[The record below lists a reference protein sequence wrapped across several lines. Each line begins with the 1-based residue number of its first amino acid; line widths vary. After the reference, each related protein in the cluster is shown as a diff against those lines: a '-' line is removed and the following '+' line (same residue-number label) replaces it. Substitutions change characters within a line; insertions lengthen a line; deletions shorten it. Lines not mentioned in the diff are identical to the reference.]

1 MPRTETTNRTA
12 PRRRT
17 RTQRLTDRALA
28 LDPGLVKTDGALRT
42 LVAVPAGMAVGYAIA
57 TAFGLPAI
65 LGVMI
70 GAMPAF
76 ITCLVI
82 VDPSTG
88 RTAARTAAVLVPFV
102 VALAGS
108 IALQPFRLLELVL
121 IVVLL
126 FLQFAAASWGAWAA
140 DAAIVGFAGYL
151 CGLLL
156 PLPETSVI
164 PLGLV
169 VAGSLAVTI
178 VVRLLFRPDPHR
190 ALLRTR
196 RGFVARGSDVLEA
209 SAAVLAAGTVGAAAD
224 DPRARRRAL
233 RRLGRAR
240 DRYHEIALTVDG
252 MLAASGVDADTAA
265 EELHRLVFDTHFAI
279 DELGRGAGA
288 LVEHGAPSDVR
299 HAALRAF
306 TVVLR
311 HGGSHGQDAAH
322 TLLAR
327 YGITASAADEGSRTT
342 AIVRRMAAEFA
353 DLRSAGLRWRELRD
367 ELPRRGAGVPF
378 ATPVILA
385 GGRPAGAVPVLADAV
400 AEGPWRRWHLTASL
414 RTAVHAAIAVAIV
427 EPLALLLD
435 GSRFYWGVIGV
446 MIVLAGTNTTHE
458 RIRKGLHRGVG
469 TVVGGALGIVLA
481 HLLGTTH
488 PWVTI
493 VLVCVLLAVGTYGF
507 GGVYSVWAACLVVVL
522 CQVYAF
528 SGTFTDS
535 LIPMRLAENLLGA
548 AVAVLVSAVVF
559 PIATRAVIRRA
570 VRRQLVA
577 VRAFVLA
584 LVGLEAD
591 DEAESGDATEA
602 DRASPHRHGPSAA
615 GASAGNRGRGPS
627 PAAGSATDLR
637 AQSRAVDAATYQLD
651 AVLRPMV
658 RFPTGGPARADART
672 RASLQAA
679 ATFAR
684 ESAGRLGAA
693 PQDPPAA
700 LRGAAESLASSI
712 AQLADGIV
720 AGPRSATSAAVWVR
734 VGDRLDEAVAA
745 ASGRGDERAIET
757 AAHALGRI
765 DEALALLADRHH
777 ATVVGAMSVG
787 PGIIAV

>member
-42 LVAVPAGMAVGYAIA
+42 LVAVPAGMAVGYVIA

-88 RTAARTAAVLVPFV
+88 RTAARTGAVLVPFV

-126 FLQFAAASWGAWAA
+126 FVQFAAASWGEWAA

-156 PLPETSVI
+156 PLPETSVV

-209 SAAVLAAGTVGAAAD
+209 AAAVLAAGAVGAAAD
-224 DPRARRRAL
+224 DQRAGRRAL

-252 MLAASGVDADTAA
+252 MLAASGVDADTTA

-279 DELGRGAGA
+279 DELGRAAGA
-288 LVEHGAPSDVR
+288 LVEQGAPSDVR
-299 HAALRAF
+299 HAALRAV
-306 TVVLR
+306 TLVLR
-311 HGGSHGQDAAH
+311 HGGSHGQEAAH

-327 YGITASAADEGSRTT
+327 YGITASAADDGSRTT
-342 AIVRRMAAEFA
+342 AIVRRMAAELA

-385 GGRPAGAVPVLADAV
+385 GGRPAGAVPVVADAV

-469 TVVGGALGIVLA
+469 TVVGGAVGIVLV

-488 PWVTI
+488 PWATI

-584 LVGLEAD
+584 LVGVEDD
-591 DEAESGDATEA
+591 DEADAADTTEA
-602 DRASPHRHGPSAA
+602 DRAR
-615 GASAGNRGRGPS
+615 R
-627 PAAGSATDLR
+627 DLR
-637 AQSRAVDAATYQLD
+637 ARSRAVDAATYQLD

-672 RASLQAA
+672 RTSLQAA

-684 ESAGRLGAA
+684 EAAGRLGSA

-700 LRGAAESLASSI
+700 LRGAADRLAASI

-720 AGPRSATSAAVWVR
+720 AGPRSATPTAVWVR
-734 VGDRLDEAVAA
+734 VGDQLDEAVAA
-745 ASGRGDERAIET
+745 ASGLPDERAIAT

>member
-1 MPRTETTNRTA
+1 VPRTETTNRTA

-42 LVAVPAGMAVGYAIA
+42 LVAVPAGMAVGYAVA

-88 RTAARTAAVLVPFV
+88 RTAARTGAVLVPFV

-108 IALQPFRLLELVL
+108 IALHPFRIVELLL

-126 FLQFAAASWGAWAA
+126 FLQFAAASWSVWAA

-156 PLPETSVI
+156 PLPETSVV
-164 PLGLV
+164 PLGIV

-178 VVRLLFRPDPHR
+178 VVRLVLRPDPHR

-196 RGFVARGSDVLEA
+196 RGFVARGSEVLEA
-209 SAAVLAAGTVGAAAD
+209 AAAVLATGAAAD

-233 RRLGRAR
+233 RRLGRTR

-311 HGGSHGQDAAH
+311 HGGSHGEDAAH

-342 AIVRRMAAEFA
+342 AIVRRTAAEFA

-385 GGRPAGAVPVLADAV
+385 GGRPAGAVPVLADAL
-400 AEGPWRRWHLTASL
+400 ADGPWRRWHLSASL

-427 EPLALLLD
+427 EPLALMLD

-469 TVVGGALGIVLA
+469 TVVGGAVGIVLV

-570 VRRQLVA
+570 VRRQLLA

-584 LVGLEAD
+584 SVGVEAD
-591 DEAESGDATEA
+591 DEAEAGDAAEA
-602 DRASPHRHGPSAA
+602 DRAS
-615 GASAGNRGRGPS
+615 S
-627 PAAGSATDLR
+627 PADGPGTDLR
-637 AQSRAVDAATYQLD
+637 ARSRAVDAATYQLD

-684 ESAGRLGAA
+684 EAAGRLGAA

-700 LRGAAESLASSI
+700 LRGAAEHLAASI

-720 AGPRSATSAAVWVR
+720 AGPRSTTSAAVWVR
-734 VGDRLDEAVAA
+734 VGDQLDAAVAD
-745 ASGRGDERAIET
+745 ASGRPDERAVET

-777 ATVVGAMSVG
+777 ATVVGAMSAG

>member
-1 MPRTETTNRTA
+1 VPSTETTNRTA

-42 LVAVPAGMAVGYAIA
+42 LVAVPAGMGVGYAIA
-57 TAFGLPAI
+57 AAFGLPAI

-76 ITCLVI
+76 ITCLVV

-88 RTAARTAAVLVPFV
+88 RTAARTGAVLVPFV

-164 PLGLV
+164 PLGLI

-178 VVRLLFRPDPHR
+178 VVRLVFRPDPHR

-342 AIVRRMAAEFA
+342 AIVRRMSTEFA

-427 EPLALLLD
+427 EPLALVLD

-469 TVVGGALGIVLA
+469 TVVGGAVGIVLV

-584 LVGLEAD
+584 LVGVEAD
-591 DEAESGDATEA
+591 TEA
-602 DRASPHRHGPSAA
+602 DAGDPAEADRSSSP
-615 GASAGNRGRGPS
+615 
-627 PAAGSATDLR
+627 TDLR
-637 AQSRAVDAATYQLD
+637 ARSRAVDAATYQLD

-684 ESAGRLGAA
+684 EAAGRLGAA

-720 AGPRSATSAAVWVR
+720 AGPRAATSAAVWVR
-734 VGDRLDEAVAA
+734 VGDQLDEAVAA
-745 ASGRGDERAIET
+745 ASDRPDRRAVET

>member
-1 MPRTETTNRTA
+1 MPSTETTNRTA

-42 LVAVPAGMAVGYAIA
+42 LVAVPAGMGVGYAIA
-57 TAFGLPAI
+57 AAFGLPAI

-76 ITCLVI
+76 ITCLVV

-88 RTAARTAAVLVPFV
+88 RTAARTGAVLVPFV

-164 PLGLV
+164 PLGLI

-178 VVRLLFRPDPHR
+178 VVRLVFRPDPHR

-342 AIVRRMAAEFA
+342 AIVRRMSTEFA

-427 EPLALLLD
+427 EPLALVLD

-469 TVVGGALGIVLA
+469 TVVGGAVGIVLV

-584 LVGLEAD
+584 LVGVEAD
-591 DEAESGDATEA
+591 TEA
-602 DRASPHRHGPSAA
+602 DAGDPAEADRSSSP
-615 GASAGNRGRGPS
+615 
-627 PAAGSATDLR
+627 TDLR
-637 AQSRAVDAATYQLD
+637 ARSRAVDAATYQLD

-684 ESAGRLGAA
+684 EAAGRLGAA

-720 AGPRSATSAAVWVR
+720 AGPRAATSAAVWVR
-734 VGDRLDEAVAA
+734 VGDQLDEAVAA
-745 ASGRGDERAIET
+745 ASDRPDRRAVET

>member
-1 MPRTETTNRTA
+1 MPRTDTTNRTP

-17 RTQRLTDRALA
+17 RSRRLADAALA

-42 LVAVPAGMAVGYAIA
+42 LVAVPAGMAVGYAVA

-88 RTAARTAAVLVPFV
+88 RTAARTGAVLVPFV

-126 FLQFAAASWGAWAA
+126 FLQFAAAAWGAWAA

-156 PLPETSVI
+156 PLPETSVV

-169 VAGSLAVTI
+169 VAASLAATI
-178 VVRLLFRPDPHR
+178 LVRLVLRPDAHR
-190 ALLRTR
+190 TLLRTR
-196 RGFVARGSDVLEA
+196 RGFVARGSAVLEA
-209 SAAVLAAGTVGAAAD
+209 AAAVLAAAD
-224 DPRARRRAL
+224 DPSARRRTL
-233 RRLGRAR
+233 RRLRRSR

-252 MLAASGVDADTAA
+252 MLAASGVDADTTA
-265 EELHRLVFDTHFAI
+265 EELHRLVFDTHFAV

-299 HAALRAF
+299 HAALRAV
-306 TVVLR
+306 TIVLR
-311 HGGSHGQDAAH
+311 HGGGHGEDAAQ

-327 YGITASAADEGSRTT
+327 YGITASAGDPGSRTT
-342 AIVRRMAAEFA
+342 AVVRRMAAEFT
-353 DLRSAGLRWRELRD
+353 DLQGAGLRWRELRD
-367 ELPRRGAGVPF
+367 ELPHRGDGVALAAPF
-378 ATPVILA
+378 VTPVVLA
-385 GGRPAGAVPVLADAV
+385 GGRPAGAVPVLADTV
-400 AEGPWRRWHLTASL
+400 ADGPWRRWRLSVSL

-435 GSRFYWGVIGV
+435 GPRFYWGVIGV

-458 RIRKGLHRGVG
+458 RVRKGLHRAVG
-469 TVVGGALGIVLA
+469 TVVGGAVGIVLV
-481 HLLGTTH
+481 HVVGTAH
-488 PWVTI
+488 PWFTL

-507 GGVYSVWAACLVVVL
+507 GGVYSVWVACLVVVL

-528 SGTFTDS
+528 SGSFTDS
-535 LIPMRLAENLLGA
+535 LIPIRLAENLLGA
-548 AVAVLVSAVVF
+548 AVAVVVSAVVF

-570 VRRQLVA
+570 VRRQLTA

-584 LVGLEAD
+584 LVGVDADAEAD
-591 DEAESGDATEA
+591 ATDGA
-602 DRASPHRHGPSAA
+602 GAIRASRSADTA
-615 GASAGNRGRGPS
+615 TD
-627 PAAGSATDLR
+627 AAAPDLR
-637 AQSRAVDAATYQLD
+637 ARSRAVDAATYQLD

-658 RFPTGGPARADART
+658 RFPTGGSARADART
-672 RASLQAA
+672 RTSLQAA

-684 ESAGRLGAA
+684 EAAGRLGSP

-700 LRGAAESLASSI
+700 LVGAAHRLAASI
-712 AQLADGIV
+712 ADLADGIV
-720 AGPRSATSAAVWVR
+720 AGPRSAAPAPVWAR
-734 VGDRLDEAVAA
+734 VGDQLDTAVGAA
-745 ASGRGDERAIET
+745 AGGPDQQTVEV

-765 DEALALLADRHH
+765 DEALALLADRHR
-777 ATVVGAMSVG
+777 ATVLGETATRSAATGAR
-787 PGIIAV
+787 

>member
-1 MPRTETTNRTA
+1 MPRTETTSRTA

-28 LDPGLVKTDGALRT
+28 LDPGLAKTDGALRT

-88 RTAARTAAVLVPFV
+88 RTAARTGAVLVPFV

-108 IALQPFRLLELVL
+108 IALQPLRLLELVL

-126 FLQFAAASWGAWAA
+126 FVQFAAASWGVWAA

-156 PLPETSVI
+156 PLPETSVV

-209 SAAVLAAGTVGAAAD
+209 AAAVLAAGAVGAAAD
-224 DPRARRRAL
+224 DQRARRRAL

-252 MLAASGVDADTAA
+252 MLAASGVDADTTA

-279 DELGRGAGA
+279 DELGRAAGA
-288 LVEHGAPSDVR
+288 LVEQGAPSDVR
-299 HAALRAF
+299 HAALRAV
-306 TVVLR
+306 TLVLR
-311 HGGSHGQDAAH
+311 HGGSHGQEAAH

-327 YGITASAADEGSRTT
+327 YGITASAADDGSRTT

-385 GGRPAGAVPVLADAV
+385 GGRPAGAVPVVADAV
-400 AEGPWRRWHLTASL
+400 AEGPWHRWHLTASL

-469 TVVGGALGIVLA
+469 TVVGGAVGIVLV

-584 LVGLEAD
+584 LVGVEDD
-591 DEAESGDATEA
+591 DEADAADTTEA
-602 DRASPHRHGPSAA
+602 DRASRQ
-615 GASAGNRGRGPS
+615 
-627 PAAGSATDLR
+627 LR
-637 AQSRAVDAATYQLD
+637 ARSRAVDAATYQLD

-672 RASLQAA
+672 RTSLQAA

-684 ESAGRLGAA
+684 EAAGRLGSA

-700 LRGAAESLASSI
+700 LCGAADRLAASI

-720 AGPRSATSAAVWVR
+720 AGPRSATPTAVWVR
-734 VGDRLDEAVAA
+734 VGDQLDEAVAA
-745 ASGRGDERAIET
+745 ASGRPDERAIET

-765 DEALALLADRHH
+765 DEALALLADRHR

>member
-1 MPRTETTNRTA
+1 MPTTDTTNRTA
-12 PRRRT
+12 PRRRSRT
-17 RTQRLTDRALA
+17 RRFADRVLA

-42 LVAVPAGMAVGYAIA
+42 LVAVPAGMAVGYAVA
-57 TAFGLPAI
+57 AVFGLPGI

-82 VDPSTG
+82 VDPSSG
-88 RTAARTAAVLVPFV
+88 RTAARTGAVLVPFV

-126 FLQFAAASWGAWAA
+126 FLQFAAASWGAWAS

-156 PLPETSVI
+156 PLPETSVV
-164 PLGLV
+164 PLALV
-169 VAGSLAVTI
+169 VAGSLAVT
-178 VVRLLFRPDPHR
+178 VLVRLLLRPDPHR

-209 SAAVLAAGTVGAAAD
+209 AVAVLAAAE
-224 DPRARRRAL
+224 DPAARRRTLARL
-233 RRLGRAR
+233 RRRR

-279 DELGRGAGA
+279 DELGRSAGA
-288 LVEHGAPSDVR
+288 LVEHGAPADVR
-299 HAALRAF
+299 HAVLRAF
-306 TVVLR
+306 TIVLR
-311 HGGSHGQDAAH
+311 HGGSHGDEAAH

-327 YGITASAADEGSRTT
+327 YGTTPSAADPASRTS
-342 AIVRRMAAEFA
+342 AVVRRAAAEFA
-353 DLRSAGLRWRELRD
+353 DLRVAGDRWRALRD
-367 ELPRRGAGVPF
+367 DLPRHGAGVPF
-378 ATPVILA
+378 ATPVVLA
-385 GGRPAGAVPVLADAV
+385 GGRPAGAVPILADAV

-414 RTAVHAAIAVAIV
+414 RTAVHAAIAVAVV

-458 RIRKGLHRGVG
+458 RVRKGLHRAVG
-469 TVVGGALGIVLA
+469 TVVGGAVGIVLV
-481 HLLGTTH
+481 HLVGTTH
-488 PWVTI
+488 PWVTL

-507 GGVYSVWAACLVVVL
+507 GGVYAVWAACLVVVL

-528 SGTFTDS
+528 SGTFTDT

-559 PIATRAVIRRA
+559 PIATRAVVRRA
-570 VRRQLVA
+570 VGRQLEA

-584 LVGLEAD
+584 LVGVDAD
-591 DEAESGDATEA
+591 QTDEVTGEPDAS
-602 DRASPHRHGPSAA
+602 RASR
-615 GASAGNRGRGPS
+615 PS
-627 PAAGSATDLR
+627 PAVPDLR
-637 AQSRAVDAATYQLD
+637 ARSRAVDAATYQLD

-672 RASLQAA
+672 RTSLQAA
-679 ATFAR
+679 AAFAR
-684 ESAGRLGAA
+684 EAAGRLGAA

-700 LRGAAESLASSI
+700 LRGAAERLAESVGELASAI
-712 AQLADGIV
+712 AD
-720 AGPRSATSAAVWVR
+720 GPRSAAPTAVWVR
-734 VGDRLDEAVAA
+734 VGDRLDAAVASA
-745 ASGRGDERAIET
+745 AGRPDQPAIEA
-757 AAHALGRI
+757 AAHALGRV
-765 DEALALLADRHH
+765 DEALALLADRHR
-777 ATVVGAMSVG
+777 ATVLGESAPSSV
-787 PGIIAV
+787 ATRTA

>member
-28 LDPGLVKTDGALRT
+28 LDPGLVKTEGALRT

-88 RTAARTAAVLVPFV
+88 RTVARTGAVLVPFV

-156 PLPETSVI
+156 PLPETSVV

-178 VVRLLFRPDPHR
+178 VVRLLFRPNPHR

-224 DPRARRRAL
+224 DPRARRRAV

-311 HGGSHGQDAAH
+311 HGGSHGEDAAH

-342 AIVRRMAAEFA
+342 AIVRRMGAEFA
-353 DLRSAGLRWRELRD
+353 DLRTAGLRWRELRD

-378 ATPVILA
+378 TTPVILA
-385 GGRPAGAVPVLADAV
+385 GGRPAGAVPVLADTV

-427 EPLALLLD
+427 EPLALMLD

-469 TVVGGALGIVLA
+469 TVVGGAVGIVLV

-584 LVGLEAD
+584 LVGVEAD
-591 DEAESGDATEA
+591 DEAEAGDAAEA
-602 DRASPHRHGPSAA
+602 DRASRPTEVTV
-615 GASAGNRGRGPS
+615 
-627 PAAGSATDLR
+627 TDLR
-637 AQSRAVDAATYQLD
+637 ARSRAVDAATYQLD

-684 ESAGRLGAA
+684 EAAGRLGAA

-712 AQLADGIV
+712 AHLADGIV

-734 VGDRLDEAVAA
+734 VGDQLDEAVAA
-745 ASGRGDERAIET
+745 ASGRPDERAVET
-757 AAHALGRI
+757 VAHALGRI
-765 DEALALLADRHH
+765 DEALALLADRHN

>member
-17 RTQRLTDRALA
+17 RTRRLTDRALA

-42 LVAVPAGMAVGYAIA
+42 LLAVPAGMAVGYAIA
-57 TAFGLPAI
+57 AAFGLPAI

-88 RTAARTAAVLVPFV
+88 RTAARTGAVVVPFV

-126 FLQFAAASWGAWAA
+126 FVQFAAASWGSWAS
-140 DAAIVGFAGYL
+140 DAAAVGFSGYL

-156 PLPETSVI
+156 PLPETSVV

-178 VVRLLFRPDPHR
+178 LVRLLLRPDPHR

-196 RGFVARGSDVLEA
+196 RGFVARGSLVLEA
-209 SAAVLAAGTVGAAAD
+209 AVAALAGAD
-224 DPRARRRAL
+224 DPATRRRTL
-233 RRLGRAR
+233 RRLRRSR

-252 MLAASGVDADTAA
+252 MLAASGVDADSAA

-279 DELGRGAGA
+279 DELGRGAAA

-306 TVVLR
+306 TIVLR
-311 HGGSHGQDAAH
+311 SGGSHGEEAAH

-327 YGITASAADEGSRTT
+327 YGITPSASDEGSRTT
-342 AIVRRMAAEFA
+342 ALVRRLAAELT
-353 DLRSAGLRWRELRD
+353 DLRTAGVRWRELRD

-378 ATPVILA
+378 ATPVVLA
-385 GGRPAGAVPVLADAV
+385 GGRPVGAVPILADAL

-427 EPLALLLD
+427 EPLALMLD

-446 MIVLAGTNTTHE
+446 MVVLAGTNTTHE
-458 RIRKGLHRGVG
+458 RVRKGLHRGVG
-469 TVVGGALGIVLA
+469 TVVGGAIGIVLV
-481 HLLGTTH
+481 HLVGTSH

-493 VLVCVLLAVGTYGF
+493 VLVCVLIAVGTYGF
-507 GGVYSVWAACLVVVL
+507 GGVYSLWAACLVVVL

-528 SGTFTDS
+528 SGSFTDT

-584 LVGLEAD
+584 LVGEDGDTETGVTDAAEATR
-591 DEAESGDATEA
+591 ASSA
-602 DRASPHRHGPSAA
+602 DRTERP
-615 GASAGNRGRGPS
+615 
-627 PAAGSATDLR
+627 DLR
-637 AQSRAVDAATYQLD
+637 ARSRAVDAATYQLD

-672 RASLQAA
+672 RTSLQAA

-684 ESAGRLGAA
+684 EAAGRLGAA
-693 PQDPPAA
+693 PQDPPAS
-700 LRGAAESLASSI
+700 LRGAADRLAASI
-712 AQLADGIV
+712 QHLADGIV
-720 AGPRSATSAAVWVR
+720 AGPRPSAGTVVWSR
-734 VGDRLDEAVAA
+734 VGDLLDDAVAD
-745 ASGRGDERAIET
+745 ASGRPDERAVET

-765 DEALALLADRHH
+765 DEALALLADRHR
-777 ATVVGAMSVG
+777 ATVLGEAASRST
-787 PGIIAV
+787 PTSAR

>member
-42 LVAVPAGMAVGYAIA
+42 LVAVPAGMAVGYAVA

-88 RTAARTAAVLVPFV
+88 RTAARTGAVLVPFV

-108 IALQPFRLLELVL
+108 IALHPFRIVELLL

-126 FLQFAAASWGAWAA
+126 FLQFAAASWGVWAA

-156 PLPETSVI
+156 PLPETSVV

-178 VVRLLFRPDPHR
+178 VVRLVLRPDPHR

-196 RGFVARGSDVLEA
+196 RGFVARGSEVLEA
-209 SAAVLAAGTVGAAAD
+209 AAAVLATGAAAD

-233 RRLGRAR
+233 RRLGRTR

-311 HGGSHGQDAAH
+311 HGGSHGEDAAH

-385 GGRPAGAVPVLADAV
+385 GGRPAGAVPVLADAL
-400 AEGPWRRWHLTASL
+400 ADGPWRRWHLSASL

-427 EPLALLLD
+427 EPLALMLD

-469 TVVGGALGIVLA
+469 TVVGGAVGIVLV

-570 VRRQLVA
+570 VRRQLLA

-584 LVGLEAD
+584 SVGVEAD
-591 DEAESGDATEA
+591 TDADADDRTEA
-602 DRASPHRHGPSAA
+602 GRSSPPTDET
-615 GASAGNRGRGPS
+615 
-627 PAAGSATDLR
+627 ATDLR
-637 AQSRAVDAATYQLD
+637 ARSRAVDAATYQLD

-684 ESAGRLGAA
+684 EAAGRLGAA

-700 LRGAAESLASSI
+700 LRGAAERLAASI

-720 AGPRSATSAAVWVR
+720 AGPRSTTSAAVWVR
-734 VGDRLDEAVAA
+734 VGDQLDAAVAD
-745 ASGRGDERAIET
+745 ASGRPDERAVET

-777 ATVVGAMSVG
+777 ATVVGAMSAG

>member
-1 MPRTETTNRTA
+1 VPKPETTDRTA

-17 RTQRLTDRALA
+17 RTRRLADRALA
-28 LDPGLVKTDGALRT
+28 LDPGLVKTDAALRT
-42 LVAVPAGMAVGYAIA
+42 LLAVPAGMAVGFVVA

-65 LGVMI
+65 LGGMI

-88 RTAARTAAVLVPFV
+88 RTAARTGAVLVPFV

-140 DAAIVGFAGYL
+140 DAAVVGFAGYL

-156 PLPETSVI
+156 PLPETSVV
-164 PLGLV
+164 PLGIV
-169 VAGSLAVTI
+169 IAASLAVTI
-178 VVRLLFRPDPHR
+178 VVRLLLRPDPHR

-196 RGFVARGSDVLEA
+196 RGFVARGADVLEA
-209 SAAVLAAGTVGAAAD
+209 SVAVLATGD
-224 DPRARRRAL
+224 DRAL
-233 RRLGRAR
+233 RRLGRRRA
-240 DRYHEIALTVDG
+240 RYHEIALTVDG
-252 MLAASGVDADTAA
+252 MLAASGVDADTVA

-279 DELGRGAGA
+279 DELGRAAGA
-288 LVEHGAPSDVR
+288 LVELGAPSDVR

-311 HGGSHGQDAAH
+311 HGSGHGEDAAH

-327 YGITASAADEGSRTT
+327 YAITASAADEGSRTT
-342 AIVRRMAAEFA
+342 AIVRRLATEFT

-367 ELPRRGAGVPF
+367 VLPRHGAAVPF
-378 ATPVILA
+378 ATPVVLA
-385 GGRPAGAVPVLADAV
+385 GGRPAGAVPLLADAV

-427 EPLALLLD
+427 EPLALVLD

-458 RIRKGLHRGVG
+458 RIRKALHRGAG
-469 TVVGGALGIVLA
+469 TVVGGAVGIVLV
-481 HLLGTTH
+481 HVVGTTH
-488 PWVTI
+488 PWLTI

-507 GGVYSVWAACLVVVL
+507 GGVYSVWVACLVVVL

-528 SGTFTDS
+528 SGTFTDA

-548 AVAVLVSAVVF
+548 AVAVLVSAIVF

-570 VRRQLVA
+570 EQRQLLA

-584 LVGLEAD
+584 LVGVDADAEAD
-591 DEAESGDATEA
+591 AGDATEPG
-602 DRASPHRHGPSAA
+602 RASRPTHDA
-615 GASAGNRGRGPS
+615 
-627 PAAGSATDLR
+627 PATGLR
-637 AQSRAVDAATYQLD
+637 ARSRAVDAATYQLD

-672 RASLQAA
+672 RTSLQAA

-684 ESAGRLGAA
+684 AAAGRLDTP
-693 PQDPPAA
+693 PQDPPTA

-712 AQLADGIV
+712 TRLADGIV
-720 AGPRSATSAAVWVR
+720 AGPRSVAPATVWTR
-734 VGDRLDEAVAA
+734 VGDQVDEAAA
-745 ASGRGDERAIET
+745 AAAGRPDGDAVATAARAI
-757 AAHALGRI
+757 GRI

-777 ATVVGAMSVG
+777 ATVVAEAA
-787 PGIIAV
+787 PRAAVTRTA

>member
-17 RTQRLTDRALA
+17 RTRRLTDRALA

-42 LVAVPAGMAVGYAIA
+42 LVAVPAGMAVGYAVA
-57 TAFGLPAI
+57 AVFGLPAI

-88 RTAARTAAVLVPFV
+88 RTAARTGATLVPFV

-140 DAAIVGFAGYL
+140 DAAVVGFAGYL

-156 PLPETSVI
+156 PLPETSVVPI
-164 PLGLV
+164 GLV
-169 VAGSLAVTI
+169 VAASLAATI
-178 VVRLLFRPDPHR
+178 VVRLLLRPNPHR

-209 SAAVLAAGTVGAAAD
+209 SAAVLAATAAAD
-224 DPRARRRAL
+224 VPRARRRAL
-233 RRLGRAR
+233 RRLRRAR

-252 MLAASGVDADTAA
+252 MLAASGVDADAA
-265 EELHRLVFDTHFAI
+265 TEELHRLVFDTHFAI
-279 DELGRGAGA
+279 DELARGAGA
-288 LVEHGAPSDVR
+288 LVEQDAPSDTR

-311 HGGSHGQDAAH
+311 HGGSHGQDAAQI
-322 TLLAR
+322 LLDR
-327 YGITASAADEGSRTT
+327 SGTGASAADEGTGTT
-342 AIVRRMAAEFA
+342 AIVRRLAAEFS

-378 ATPVILA
+378 ATPVVLV
-385 GGRPAGAVPVLADAV
+385 GGRPAGAVPVVADAV

-414 RTAVHAAIAVAIV
+414 RTAAHAAIAVAIV
-427 EPLALLLD
+427 EPLALMLD

-458 RIRKGLHRGVG
+458 RIRKALHRAVG
-469 TVVGGALGIVLA
+469 TVIGGAVGIALV

-528 SGTFTDS
+528 SGTLTGA

-570 VRRQLVA
+570 VRRQLVT

-584 LVGLEAD
+584 LVGLDA
-591 DEAESGDATEA
+591 EAEAEAGDTAEA
-602 DRASPHRHGPSAA
+602 DRASSPTDDGPVT
-615 GASAGNRGRGPS
+615 G
-627 PAAGSATDLR
+627 LR
-637 AQSRAVDAATYQLD
+637 SRSRAVDAATYQLD

-679 ATFAR
+679 AAFAR
-684 ESAGRLGAA
+684 EAAGRLGAA

-712 AQLADGIV
+712 SQLADGIV
-720 AGPRSATSAAVWVR
+720 AGPRSATPASVWVR
-734 VGDRLDEAVAA
+734 VGDQLDEAVAA
-745 ASGRGDERAIET
+745 ASGRPDERAIET
-757 AAHALGRI
+757 AVHALGRI

-777 ATVVGAMSVG
+777 ATVVAAMSAG
-787 PGIIAV
+787 AGIISV

>member
-42 LVAVPAGMAVGYAIA
+42 LVAVPAGMAVGYAVA

-88 RTAARTAAVLVPFV
+88 RTAARTGAVLVPFV

-108 IALQPFRLLELVL
+108 IALHPFRIVELLL

-126 FLQFAAASWGAWAA
+126 FLQFAAASWSVWAA

-156 PLPETSVI
+156 PLPETSVV
-164 PLGLV
+164 PLGIV

-178 VVRLLFRPDPHR
+178 VVRLVLRPDPHR

-196 RGFVARGSDVLEA
+196 RGFVARGSEVLEA
-209 SAAVLAAGTVGAAAD
+209 AAAVLATGAAAD

-233 RRLGRAR
+233 RRLGRTR

-311 HGGSHGQDAAH
+311 HGGSHGEDAAH

-342 AIVRRMAAEFA
+342 AIVRRTAAEFA

-385 GGRPAGAVPVLADAV
+385 GGRPAGAVPVLADAL
-400 AEGPWRRWHLTASL
+400 ADGPWRRWHLSASL

-427 EPLALLLD
+427 EPLALMLD

-469 TVVGGALGIVLA
+469 TVVGGAVGIVLV

-570 VRRQLVA
+570 VRRQLLA

-584 LVGLEAD
+584 SVGVEAD
-591 DEAESGDATEA
+591 DEAEAGDAAEA
-602 DRASPHRHGPSAA
+602 DRAS
-615 GASAGNRGRGPS
+615 S
-627 PAAGSATDLR
+627 PADGPGTDLR
-637 AQSRAVDAATYQLD
+637 ARSRAVDAATYQLD

-684 ESAGRLGAA
+684 EAAGRLGAA

-700 LRGAAESLASSI
+700 LRGAAEHLAASI

-720 AGPRSATSAAVWVR
+720 AGPRSTTSAAVWVR
-734 VGDRLDEAVAA
+734 VGDQLDAAVAD
-745 ASGRGDERAIET
+745 ASGRPDERAVET

-777 ATVVGAMSVG
+777 ATVVGAMSAG

>member
-1 MPRTETTNRTA
+1 VPRTETTNRTA

-42 LVAVPAGMAVGYAIA
+42 LVAVPVGMAVGYAIA

-88 RTAARTAAVLVPFV
+88 RTAARTGAVLVPFV

-126 FLQFAAASWGAWAA
+126 FVQFAAASWGVWAA

-156 PLPETSVI
+156 PLPETSVV

-209 SAAVLAAGTVGAAAD
+209 AAAVLAAGAVGAAAD
-224 DPRARRRAL
+224 DQRARRRAL

-252 MLAASGVDADTAA
+252 MLAASGVDADTTA

-279 DELGRGAGA
+279 DELGRAAGA
-288 LVEHGAPSDVR
+288 LVEQGAPSDVR
-299 HAALRAF
+299 HAALRAV
-306 TVVLR
+306 TLVLR
-311 HGGSHGQDAAH
+311 HGGSHGQEAAH

-327 YGITASAADEGSRTT
+327 YGITASAADDGSRTT

-385 GGRPAGAVPVLADAV
+385 GGRPAGAVPVVADAV

-469 TVVGGALGIVLA
+469 TVVGGAVGIVLV

-493 VLVCVLLAVGTYGF
+493 VFVCVLLAVGTYGF

-528 SGTFTDS
+528 SGTFTDA

-548 AVAVLVSAVVF
+548 AVAVLVSAVVL

-584 LVGLEAD
+584 LVGLEDD
-591 DEAESGDATEA
+591 DEADAVDTTEA
-602 DRASPHRHGPSAA
+602 DRAR
-615 GASAGNRGRGPS
+615 R
-627 PAAGSATDLR
+627 DLR
-637 AQSRAVDAATYQLD
+637 ARSRAVDAATYQLD

-672 RASLQAA
+672 RTSLQAA

-684 ESAGRLGAA
+684 EAAGRLGSA

-700 LRGAAESLASSI
+700 LRGAADRLAVSI

-720 AGPRSATSAAVWVR
+720 AGPRSATPTAVWVR
-734 VGDRLDEAVAA
+734 VGDQLDEAVAA
-745 ASGRGDERAIET
+745 ASGRPDERAIAT

-765 DEALALLADRHH
+765 DEALALLADRHR

-787 PGIIAV
+787 AGIIAV